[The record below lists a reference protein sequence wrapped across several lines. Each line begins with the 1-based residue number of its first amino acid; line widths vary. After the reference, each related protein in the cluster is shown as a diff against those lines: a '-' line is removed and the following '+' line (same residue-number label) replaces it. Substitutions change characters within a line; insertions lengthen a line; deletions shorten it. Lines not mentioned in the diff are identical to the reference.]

1 MLFCNTYLMQ
11 MYVWMGPCEHDVLWT
26 IFCETSKLC
35 LHFLYLISLQF
46 DNGKIKAREWIGDRA
61 EALVPPYI
69 RGLVSLFLDGDRKVG
84 KDPIAYT
91 LFI

>member
-1 MLFCNTYLMQ
+1 M
-11 MYVWMGPCEHDVLWT
+11 
-26 IFCETSKLC
+26 
-35 LHFLYLISLQF
+35 QF

-84 KDPIAYT
+84 KDPIAPIPYGPYS
-91 LFI
+91 